1 MTRFKTCLA
10 LGVLLAITSPL
21 CAQFDTSDDMVARG
35 GELFVHQ
42 WQPGD
47 TLSPGGDGLG
57 PLYNATSCVACHSQG
72 GVGGSG
78 SKDHNAQMLA
88 IVPEAGQLNPR
99 NMKPFLKQLKN
110 MHPEFVDD
118 QGRFYLGIL
127 LHRYSTTPEYA
138 EVHDKV
144 TTPLEETIE
153 SRTRIRRMLNRR
165 GISEITLLPLKLVMQ
180 DRDMQYALAERNPP
194 QLFGTHLIDTMISDA
209 DIEAIAR
216 HQNTSNNGISGRFT
230 GRFGWRGQLE
240 DLDMFVKGACA
251 AEVGLQVQE
260 MKQSKD
266 PLKPDYAIEGV
277 DLTTQQTDQLVA
289 FVRSLPR
296 PEQVMPEDPNE
307 RSFVNQGAVLF
318 DAIGCAECHVKD
330 VGQLSG
336 VFSDFLLHD
345 MGPEFEDPIPAKRVK
360 STVVVAGESDVRIG
374 QGSIKMEM
382 PPYYGSEP
390 IDLGTIADPTTMK
403 FRTKTFLSM
412 EEQNHYKEY
421 RTPPLWGVADSAPYL
436 HDGRATTL
444 RAAIEWHRGE
454 AMASRVNFAQLS
466 EREQVAILK
475 FLESLKAPQSAK
487 VASDQ
492 IVGEQQS
499 APDQEEISRISG
511 GTIKAVA
518 LQK

>member
-1 MTRFKTCLA
+1 MTRFNPFLVLA
-10 LGVLLAITSPL
+10 VLLAITAPL
-21 CAQFDTSDDMVARG
+21 FAQLDASDDTVARG

-110 MHPEFVDD
+110 MHPEFIDD

-138 EVHDKV
+138 EVHQKV

-153 SRTRIRRMLNRR
+153 SRSRIRRMLNRR
-165 GISEITLLPLKLVMQ
+165 GISEISLLPLKLVVQ

-194 QLFGTHLIDTMISDA
+194 QLFGTHLIDTLIEDS

-216 HQNTSNNGISGRFT
+216 QQLGSNTGVSGRFT

-240 DLDMFVKGACA
+240 GLDMFVKGACA

-260 MKQSKD
+260 MNQSKD
-266 PLKPDYAIEGV
+266 PLKPGYELEGV

-296 PEQVMPEDPNE
+296 PEQVIPEDPNE
-307 RSFVNQGAVLF
+307 RSYVNQGALLF

-330 VGQLSG
+330 VGQLNA

-345 MGPEFEDPIPAKRVK
+345 MGSEFEDPIPAKKVK
-360 STVVVAGESDVRIG
+360 ATEVTAG
-374 QGSIKMEM
+374 MTM
-382 PPYYGSEP
+382 PGYYGSEP
-390 IDLGTIADPTTMK
+390 IRYTEK
-403 FRTKTFLSM
+403 FYTV

-444 RAAIEWHRGE
+444 RAAIEWHGGE
-454 AMASRVNFAQLS
+454 AMASRANFAQLS
-466 EREQVAILK
+466 EKEQFAILK

-487 VASDQ
+487 EASDQ
-492 IVGEQQS
+492 IAGEQQP
-499 APDQEEISRISG
+499 APDQEKVSRISG

-518 LQK
+518 FQK